1 MSRETVDAKGIAASA
16 TRKQEP
22 GILVCG
28 EALMDVFPGAATP
41 TGLTLEARVGGSP
54 FNVALGLAR
63 MAQPVAFMGCI
74 SRDPFGERLVAAL
87 SEEGVDIRAVQRTDA
102 ATTLSIVAVANQG
115 SPAYAFHGAAGADRQ
130 LGPRAFDLLP
140 SRIHAL
146 HVGSYAMA
154 VEPIAATLRA
164 LVERLQPSTLIAWDP
179 NVRLTVEPNADC
191 WRSQLAWML
200 PRTHMLKL
208 SDEDLAVLAPGD
220 APEAFAKHALSCG
233 VKLVVVT
240 HGARGSSAWWST
252 GHVAAPAKSVVVAD
266 SVGAGDAFQAA
277 LLTWLAENG
286 RLSQEG
292 VAFKDSSVALAA
304 LEFASHAAALTCAQ
318 HGAVLPRRHEL
329 G

>member
-1 MSRETVDAKGIAASA
+1 LSSETVDAKGIAASA
-16 TRKQEP
+16 PLKQEP
-22 GILVCG
+22 LILVCG
-28 EALMDVFPGAATP
+28 EALMDVFPGATTP
-41 TGLTLEARVGGSP
+41 AGLTLEARVGGSP

-74 SRDPFGERLVAAL
+74 SRDPFGERLLAAL
-87 SEEGVDIRAVQRTDA
+87 CEEGVDVRAVQRTNA
-102 ATTLSIVAVANQG
+102 ATTLSIVAVARHG

-130 LGPRAFDLLP
+130 LGPRVLDLLP
-140 SRIHAL
+140 FGIRAL

-164 LVERLQPSTLIAWDP
+164 LVERLQQTTLVAWDP
-179 NVRLTVEPNADC
+179 NVRLSVEPNAEC
-191 WRSQLAWML
+191 WRSQMAWML

-220 APEAFAKHALSCG
+220 APEAFAKHALTCG

-252 GHVAAPAKSVVVAD
+252 GHIDAPAKSVVVAD

-286 RLSQEG
+286 RLTQDG
-292 VAFKDSSVALAA
+292 VAFTDSSAALAA
-304 LEFASHAAALTCAQ
+304 LEFATHAAALTCAQ

-329 G
+329 H